1 MDTLFGCRS
10 GIIIKSQM
18 KFIPKISL
26 LLAVAFCLVKV
37 PAMAQTLGQDSSS
50 TRAITTA
57 VPFLLIAPDSR
68 HGGIGEAGVAL
79 TDDANATHW
88 NLSGLAFT
96 DKKMGFGLSYTPW
109 LRQLVPD
116 INLGY
121 LTGFVNMGENS
132 GVIAGSLRFF
142 SLGEIIFT
150 NDNAI
155 EVGKFN
161 ASEFAFDF
169 GYTRQVT
176 ANFSAGVALRFIYS
190 NLAANARV
198 GNFEARPGISASG
211 DLNMLYTKDF
221 EASGRPLNFRW
232 GMNISNIGAKISYTN
247 SNNKDFI
254 PTNLRTGFLVRTQVD
269 EYNSIGF
276 TMDFNKLLVPT
287 EGGQTDKTLID
298 GIFGSFADAPG
309 GFSEEVSE
317 VNLSTGVEYWYNNLF
332 AVRAGYFHEAKDKGN
347 RRFITLGAGLKYN
360 VFGLDFA
367 YLASLQ
373 QNHPLQNTLRFSLS
387 FDMASEG
394 TR

>member
-1 MDTLFGCRS
+1 
-10 GIIIKSQM
+10 M
-18 KFIPKISL
+18 KFVLKAIALCAILCTS
-26 LLAVAFCLVKV
+26 AGMRVA
-37 PAMAQTLGQDSSS
+37 AQTIGQDSSS

-79 TDDANATHW
+79 ADDANATHW
-88 NLSGLAFT
+88 NLSALAFT
-96 DKKMGFGLSYTPW
+96 NRKMGFALSYTPW
-109 LRQLVPD
+109 LRALVPD

-121 LTGFVNMGENS
+121 LNGYINLGETE
-132 GVIAGSLRFF
+132 GTIAASMRYF

-150 NDNAI
+150 NENAI

-169 GYTRQVT
+169 GYTRKVT
-176 ANFSAGVALRFIYS
+176 ANLSAGVALRFIYS

-198 GNFEARPGISASG
+198 GNFEAKPGVSAAG

-232 GMNISNIGAKISYTN
+232 GLNLSNIGAKISYTN

-254 PTNLRTGFLVRTQVD
+254 PTNLRTGFLVKSKLD

-276 TMDFNKLLVPT
+276 TADFNKLLVPT
-287 EGGQTDKTLID
+287 EGGQTNKTLID
-298 GIFGSFADAPG
+298 GIFGSFSDAPD
-309 GFSEEVSE
+309 GFSEEVRE
-317 VNLSTGVEYWYNNLF
+317 VNLSTGVEYWYNDLF

-347 RRFITLGAGLKYN
+347 RKFITLGAGLKYQ

-373 QNHPLQNTLRFSLS
+373 QNHPLQNTLRFTLS
-387 FDMASEG
+387 FDMDPEG
-394 TR
+394 NR